1 MIQATQSEQASK
13 QETEQNDSLLQTAQ
27 DSASEG
33 EQKWAIPW
41 VRKVAFRCQH
51 NIQTTVF
58 SSVLWPVF

>member
-33 EQKWAIPW
+33 EQK
-41 VRKVAFRCQH
+41 
-51 NIQTTVF
+51 
-58 SSVLWPVF
+58 